1 MQASTKKKATVTLL
15 VIACS
20 ILSLGLGE
28 NGNGR
33 SNIPLIIIG
42 GIIIYELLD
51 IKDRIKKL

>member
-1 MQASTKKKATVTLL
+1 MQALTKKKVTITLL

-33 SNIPLIIIG
+33 NNIPLIIIG

-51 IKDRIKKL
+51 IKDRIKK

>member
-51 IKDRIKKL
+51 IKDRIKK

>member
-1 MQASTKKKATVTLL
+1 MQASTKKKVTVTLL

-20 ILSLGLGE
+20 ILSLGLGG
-28 NGNGR
+28 NGNDR